1 MNYISLFIK
10 KLIQYLF
17 IKHIYLFINI
27 QLKTIILL
35 FFLIIV
41 PFYPTTHKGLKR
53 FTFLKG
59 KYTDSVESISF

>member
-41 PFYPTTHKGLKR
+41 PFYFYDLFRIIISINNKWN
-53 FTFLKG
+53 FLKI
-59 KYTDSVESISF
+59 KKK

>member
-35 FFLIIV
+35 FFFIIV
-41 PFYPTTHKGLKR
+41 HFYPTTRKGLKR
-53 FTFLKG
+53 FTFLTG